1 MLRQRVITGLVLAIV
16 FAVVI
21 LQNNSL
27 WVSILFAVV
36 LYVATWEL
44 LALTINPGR
53 LVSGL
58 IAAGFVLLFG
68 WSLTLV
74 DSQLLFWQSLVGLAL
89 WLLIAMYLPRYR
101 YSGKWSLPG
110 RVLLLGLG
118 LDLLWICIH
127 GLIYLHQHH
136 GGWILL
142 YLLTLVWVADTGAY
156 FSGRKFGRHK
166 LAPDISPGKTWEGVA
181 GGIVANLLWMLVVYQ
196 MLSHYQIPTGMNLS
210 LLQFLLIGLATSF
223 ISVVG
228 DLFESILKREAG
240 VKDSGKLLPG
250 HGGVLDR
257 IDSVIAATPA
267 FVAGLMLVEKL

>member
-1 MLRQRVITGLVLAIV
+1 MLRQRIITGLVLAIV
-16 FAVVI
+16 FAGVI

-27 WVSILFAVV
+27 WISLLFAVV
-36 LYVATWEL
+36 LFAATWEL

-53 LVSGL
+53 LASGL
-58 IAAGFVLLFG
+58 IATGLVMLFG
-68 WSLTLV
+68 WSLTV
-74 DSQLLFWQSLVGLAL
+74 IDSQLLYWQSLAGLAI
-89 WLLIAMYLPRYR
+89 WLLIAMYLPLYR
-101 YSGKWSLPG
+101 YSGKWPLSG

-118 LDLLWICIH
+118 LDLLWICVH

-156 FSGRKFGRHK
+156 FSGRKFGKHK
-166 LAPDISPGKTWEGVA
+166 LAPAISPGKTWEGVA
-181 GGIVANLLWMLVVYQ
+181 GGIFANLLWMLLVYQ
-196 MLSHYQIPTGMNLS
+196 MLGSYQLHTGLNLS
-210 LLQFLLIGLATSF
+210 LIQFLLIGLATSF

-228 DLFESILKREAG
+228 DLFESILKRQAG

-257 IDSVIAATPA
+257 IDSIIAASPV
-267 FVAGLMLVEKL
+267 FVAGLMLVDKL